1 MTRPVID
8 IHPHLISPDTATYP
22 RAPLHGKPSAWS
34 QERPTTIDQLLAAMD
49 DAGVAKAAIV
59 QSSTCYG
66 FDNAYV
72 ADAVA
77 AHPDRF
83 TGVFSVDVM
92 AADAPDRIRHWVGRK
107 LTGLRLFTAGSTI
120 SGQAPGLGDPASF
133 PAWDCAAALM
143 LPVCVQMRTAGLPQ
157 LKVLLDRYPDL
168 PIIID
173 HLLNLPLDDGP
184 PYHEAEALYA
194 LSAYPNIYLKLT
206 PVILKRAREG
216 KATPES
222 FFKQVFAE
230 FGAPRIA
237 WGSNFPAS
245 PGSLKDL
252 LRDTQAALAWASAND
267 QDWVFR
273 KTAETLY
280 PALQSGREP
289 VARDDNKEIA

>member
-1 MTRPVID
+1 MTRHVID
-8 IHPHLISPDTATYP
+8 IHPHIITTDTATYP
-22 RAPLHGKPSAWS
+22 RAPLHGTQSTWS
-34 QERPTTIDQLLAAMD
+34 QERPTTTEQLLAAMD
-49 DAGVAKAAIV
+49 DAGVARAAIV
-59 QSSTCYG
+59 QASTCYG

-92 AADAPDRIRHWVGRK
+92 AADAPERIRHWVDRK

-120 SGQAPGLGDPASF
+120 TGQAPGLGDPASF
-133 PAWDCAAALM
+133 AAWDCAADLN
-143 LPVCVQMRTAGLPQ
+143 LPVCVQMRVAGLPQ

-173 HLLNLPLDDGP
+173 HLLNIPLDDGP
-184 PYHEAEALYA
+184 PYHEAEALYG

-206 PVILKRAREG
+206 PVILKKAREG

-252 LRDTQAALAWASAND
+252 LQDTQAALAWASAGD

-280 PALQSGREP
+280 PALQADPASATP
-289 VARDDNKEIA
+289 DDNKEFA

>member
-1 MTRPVID
+1 
-8 IHPHLISPDTATYP
+8 
-22 RAPLHGKPSAWS
+22 
-34 QERPTTIDQLLAAMD
+34 MD
-49 DAGVAKAAIV
+49 
-59 QSSTCYG
+59 
-66 FDNAYV
+66 
-72 ADAVA
+72 
-77 AHPDRF
+77 
-83 TGVFSVDVM
+83 
-92 AADAPDRIRHWVGRK
+92 RK

-120 SGQAPGLGDPASF
+120 SGQAPGPGDPASL
-133 PAWDCAAALM
+133 PAWDCAADLM
-143 LPVCVQMRTAGLPQ
+143 LRVCVQMRTAG
-157 LKVLLDRYPDL
+157 L

-206 PVILKRAREG
+206 SLILKRAREG

-245 PGSLKDL
+245 PGLLKDL
-252 LRDTQAALAWASAND
+252 LQDTQAALAWASAND

-280 PALQSGREP
+280 PALQAGRKP